1 MEKYQIIIKNRATGE
16 VLVGIN
22 TNAIIGAVDAG
33 ATTKVLSLINCVDR
47 DLAATAAGALQ
58 AANRAI
64 AGLPRS
70 LAKITRK
77 IGKKKS
83 NRKTRRAS

>member
-16 VLVGIN
+16 VLVDVN
-22 TNAIIGAVDAG
+22 TNAIIGAVDTG
-33 ATTKVLSLINCVDR
+33 ATTRVLGLINCEDR

-64 AGLPRS
+64 ASLPRS

-77 IGKKKS
+77 IGKKS